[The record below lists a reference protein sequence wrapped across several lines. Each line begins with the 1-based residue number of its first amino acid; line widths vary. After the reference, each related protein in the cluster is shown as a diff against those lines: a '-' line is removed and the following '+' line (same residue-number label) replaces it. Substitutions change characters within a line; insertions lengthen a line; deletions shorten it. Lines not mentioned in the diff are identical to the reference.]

1 MARVISLLT
10 KNKDIS
16 KSWQLRDKL
25 GVSLILIVAAF
36 LYLTWAYFID
46 MGNAPDEMMRYQIP
60 QFIFKHDKLPTG
72 YDEEVVYSMG
82 NWSYAFYPQFLG
94 AILSTLFMKIVSIF
108 NSSEQALLFG
118 ARLTSV
124 CFGLFTVYFTGKT
137 VYLLTKRSKVAMLL
151 SMVLIAFYPQ
161 FIFLSAYVNND
172 IIAVCGSSI
181 IIYAMVLG
189 MQQLWNRRSILFLSF
204 GMIICAL
211 GYLNSYGFI
220 LIGGLYFIL
229 SSYFAIKSGKST
241 ISKFFYNSIVIFLLV
256 GICVF
261 PFFIRNYLLYD
272 DFLGMR
278 TFHNEYLR
286 WLNNGGAI
294 LQHPYRDHGTLLHL
308 LTKDN
313 VTLLYSFIGL
323 FGHMTVLMRPFEYL
337 YYIVI
342 FMSGL
347 FGAIIVFISK
357 RRKKAD
363 LNIKKEN
370 LFIIMIVLGIFI
382 TLSLQ
387 VYYSYTIDYQ
397 PQGRYIMSVLPPLVI
412 GTSLGLTYWL
422 RLLEKRSRKLV
433 FIFFC
438 MIYVLAAVWITRTY
452 IILL

>member
-1 MARVISLLT
+1 
-10 KNKDIS
+10 
-16 KSWQLRDKL
+16 
-25 GVSLILIVAAF
+25 
-36 LYLTWAYFID
+36 
-46 MGNAPDEMMRYQIP
+46 
-60 QFIFKHDKLPTG
+60 
-72 YDEEVVYSMG
+72 
-82 NWSYAFYPQFLG
+82 
-94 AILSTLFMKIVSIF
+94 
-108 NSSEQALLFG
+108 
-118 ARLTSV
+118 
-124 CFGLFTVYFTGKT
+124 
-137 VYLLTKRSKVAMLL
+137 
-151 SMVLIAFYPQ
+151 
-161 FIFLSAYVNND
+161 
-172 IIAVCGSSI
+172 
-181 IIYAMVLG
+181 
-189 MQQLWNRRSILFLSF
+189 
-204 GMIICAL
+204 
-211 GYLNSYGFI
+211 
-220 LIGGLYFIL
+220 
-229 SSYFAIKSGKST
+229 
-241 ISKFFYNSIVIFLLV
+241 
-256 GICVF
+256 
-261 PFFIRNYLLYD
+261 
-272 DFLGMR
+272 MR

-294 LQHPYRDHGTLLHL
+294 LQHPYRDHGTLLNL

-363 LNIKKEN
+363 LDIKKEN

-397 PQGRYIMSVLPPLVI
+397 PQGRYIMSVLPPLVV